1 MPDSTAEQPD
11 AERSLA
17 DEAYRRL
24 EALIVTLRL
33 APGAAVTEP
42 DLTRLLGIGRTPVRE
57 ATHRLGRDGMILVK
71 PRKGMFISEVSPFE
85 QLTVLETRQVL
96 ERLLARSAARFANP
110 LDRER
115 LGACAIAMAAA
126 AAAAAAGNIDDFMAE
141 DKTFDGIVG
150 EASRN
155 RFASAAVAPLQTMS
169 RRFWYAFLGARDL
182 AATAERHLAIME
194 AIAAG
199 DVGAADRKSDELM
212 AHLQRTARKA
222 IEASTPGGDANI

>member
-1 MPDSTAEQPD
+1 MPMPDSTAERPD

-42 DLTRLLGIGRTPVRE
+42 ELSRLLGIGRTPVRE
-57 ATHRLGRDGMILVK
+57 AIHRLGRDGMILVK
-71 PRKGMFISEVSPFE
+71 PRKGMFISEVNPFE

-115 LGACAIAMAAA
+115 LGACAIAM

-212 AHLQRTARKA
+212 AHLHRTARKA